1 MKTGLRWKTSFNQ
14 TTNLRER
21 DRKRKLG
28 MGYASSAQVYV
39 SRGGCRMT
47 CSLILPYFL
56 ESGSLT
62 DPVAKLESR
71 NCLCLLQYCG
81 YRL

>member
-47 CSLILPYFL
+47 YSLILPYFL

-62 DPVAKLESR
+62 DRSIVSEQIFKQSVP
-71 NCLCLLQYCG
+71 LL
-81 YRL
+81 